1 MIIIVSANDNK
12 KFGGIT
18 LMGTKSGGSKSSKK
32 SAVKTVSGKKL
43 PRRPKQKSPEEQLR
57 DEIWAMTLTL
67 NADSLKKLL
76 QDAAILA
83 HNERVLD
90 DYHSSRGLRE
100 EKGRQVRQVL
110 ADIEEGRDDSYFIV
124 ILNSYRNFLSRE
136 EMTRLVKLCHSAE
149 NARDAAERLYV
160 WIERDRRDIRK
171 NSEIDDPGDPS
182 LPALW
187 KKVIDSYD
195 LK

>member
-1 MIIIVSANDNK
+1 
-12 KFGGIT
+12 
-18 LMGTKSGGSKSSKK
+18 MGAKSGGSKSSKK
-32 SAVKTVSGKKL
+32 SGGKTGSGKKL
-43 PRRPKQKSPEEQLR
+43 PPKPKRKSPEEQLR

-67 NADSLKKLL
+67 SADSLKKLL

-83 HNERVLD
+83 HNERVLH
-90 DYHSSRGLRE
+90 DYNANKGQRGQQA
-100 EKGRQVRQVL
+100 GRIL
-110 ADIEEGRDDSYFIV
+110 AAVEEGRDDSYFII
-124 ILNSYRNFLSRE
+124 ILNNYRNFLSRE

-187 KKVIDSYD
+187 KQVIESYD
-195 LK
+195 LT

>member
-1 MIIIVSANDNK
+1 
-12 KFGGIT
+12 
-18 LMGTKSGGSKSSKK
+18 MGAKSGGSKSTKK
-32 SAVKTVSGKKL
+32 SGRKTTAGKKL

-90 DYHSSRGLRE
+90 DYNANKGQQKQQGRRG
-100 EKGRQVRQVL
+100 QSVL

-136 EMTRLVKLCHSAE
+136 DRLAILRLCHSAE
-149 NARDAAERLYV
+149 NERDAA
-160 WIERDRRDIRK
+160 
-171 NSEIDDPGDPS
+171 
-182 LPALW
+182 
-187 KKVIDSYD
+187 
-195 LK
+195 